1 MQLVSQARM
10 LCKWHGL
17 LWHINAGCRDDSRRL
32 YSLYTVS
39 SHLLQGLDAA
49 PLWHKAIEFG
59 LQEHAVQ
66 VLEKFA
72 NIQETPEGIQ
82 AGYEHSE
89 MLLYQVSLSP
99 DRI

>member
-1 MQLVSQARM
+1 M
-10 LCKWHGL
+10 
-17 LWHINAGCRDDSRRL
+17 
-32 YSLYTVS
+32 
-39 SHLLQGLDAA
+39 
-49 PLWHKAIEFG
+49 
-59 LQEHAVQ
+59 Q

-99 DRI
+99 DCI